1 MGLLAELAIQRF
13 AGLNQSS
20 EWDKGGDRAIGCL
33 MLTDQDIEDWVDKL
47 LEDFSAGKA

>member
-13 AGLNQSS
+13 AGLNHSS
-20 EWDKGGDRAIGCL
+20 EWDKGSDLAIGCL
-33 MLTDQDIEDWVDKL
+33 MLTDQDVEDWVDKL